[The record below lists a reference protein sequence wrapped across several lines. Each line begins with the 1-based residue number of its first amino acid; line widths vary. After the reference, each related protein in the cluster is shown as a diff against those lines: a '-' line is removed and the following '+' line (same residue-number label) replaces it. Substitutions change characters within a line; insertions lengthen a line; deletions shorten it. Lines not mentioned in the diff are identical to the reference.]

1 MRRTV
6 LKIKFPT
13 NILSRTAKF
22 DIDGG
27 FIERATHRNTN
38 FEKARF
44 EVLAHRWVD
53 ISQYDLGVTII
64 NDGKYGHSVEDSTI
78 SLTALKAGIYPDFYD
93 DEGLQEFSYA
103 IYVHGPCDVKDI
115 VKRADNFNKKII
127 VFEGLLSQPKNL
139 IDVKSDNF
147 KILSYRKVNG
157 KKVLRL
163 CEQVGSTGNLE
174 IIPEFSFSRVYLTNI
189 LEEDVREVHVN
200 AGAIMVEYR
209 PFKIYT
215 MVIE

>member
-1 MRRTV
+1 
-6 LKIKFPT
+6 
-13 NILSRTAKF
+13 
-22 DIDGG
+22 
-27 FIERATHRNTN
+27 
-38 FEKARF
+38 
-44 EVLAHRWVD
+44 VD

-64 NDGKYGHSVEDSTI
+64 NDGKYGHSLKIHHKFDGSQGRYI
-78 SLTALKAGIYPDFYD
+78 SRFYD

-103 IYVHGPCDVKDI
+103 FIYVHGPCDVKDI